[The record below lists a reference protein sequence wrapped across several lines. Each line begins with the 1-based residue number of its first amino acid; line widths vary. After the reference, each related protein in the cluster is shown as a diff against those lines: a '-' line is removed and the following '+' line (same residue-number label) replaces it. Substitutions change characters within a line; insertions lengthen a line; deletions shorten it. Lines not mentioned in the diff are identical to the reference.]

1 MRVLIVEN
9 DRSIAEPLADDLRRQ
24 RNVVDT
30 VDNGLDG
37 FTSARNG
44 VHDVVL
50 LDVVLPGMDGI
61 AVCAALRAAGCTA
74 MILMLTSR
82 DGTEHTVAGLDA
94 GADDYLV
101 KPFDYEELAARLRA
115 LERRHAP
122 LRPNILRSGALT
134 LDGAQ
139 IRVRFGGG
147 RAVALTQTE
156 FAILDLLMREPSR
169 VFSRTR
175 LLERALPFASDA
187 ASDTMRS
194 HVANLRRKIR
204 AAGCPY
210 DPIETLYGIGY
221 RLAEPT

>member
-1 MRVLIVEN
+1 MRVLIVE
-9 DRSIAEPLADDLRRQ
+9 DDPRIAEPLADDLRRQ
-24 RNVVDT
+24 RNIVDA

-37 FTSARNG
+37 FTYARTG
-44 VHDVVL
+44 VHDVIL

-74 MILMLTSR
+74 MILMLTAR

-115 LERRHAP
+115 LERRRAP
-122 LRPNILRSGALT
+122 LRPSILRSGALT
-134 LDGAQ
+134 LDVTQ
-139 IRVRFGGG
+139 IRVRFGG
-147 RAVALTQTE
+147 RAVALTPTE
-156 FAILDLLMREPSR
+156 FAILELLMREPSR

-187 ASDTMRS
+187 ASSTMKS

-210 DPIETLYGIGY
+210 DPIETLHGIGY
-221 RLAEPT
+221 RLAEPA

>member
-1 MRVLIVEN
+1 
-9 DRSIAEPLADDLRRQ
+9 
-24 RNVVDT
+24 
-30 VDNGLDG
+30 
-37 FTSARNG
+37 
-44 VHDVVL
+44 
-50 LDVVLPGMDGI
+50 MDGV
-61 AVCAALRAAGCTA
+61 AVCAALRAAGYTA
-74 MILMLTSR
+74 MIVMLMSR
-82 DGTEHTVAGLDA
+82 EDTEHTVAALDA

-115 LERRHAP
+115 FERRRAP
-122 LRPNILRSGALT
+122 LRPNILRSGALA
-134 LDGAQ
+134 LDVTQ
-139 IRVRFGGG
+139 VRVRFGG
-147 RAVALTQTE
+147 RAVALTPTE

-187 ASDTMRS
+187 ASGTMKS

>member
-1 MRVLIVEN
+1 MRVLIVE
-9 DRSIAEPLADDLRRQ
+9 DDHRIAEPLADDLRRQ
-24 RNVVDT
+24 RNIVDA

-37 FTSARNG
+37 FTYARTG
-44 VHDVVL
+44 VHDVIL

-74 MILMLTSR
+74 MIVMLTAR

-115 LERRHAP
+115 LERRRAP

-134 LDGAQ
+134 LDVTQ
-139 IRVRFGGG
+139 IRVRFGG
-147 RAVALTQTE
+147 RAVALTPTE
-156 FAILDLLMREPSR
+156 FAILELLMREPSR

-187 ASDTMRS
+187 ASGTMKS

-210 DPIETLYGIGY
+210 DPIETLHGIGY
-221 RLAEPT
+221 RLAEPA

>member
-1 MRVLIVEN
+1 MRVLIVE
-9 DRSIAEPLADDLRRQ
+9 DDHRISEPLADDLRRQ
-24 RNVVDT
+24 RNIVDA

-37 FTSARNG
+37 FTYARTG
-44 VHDVVL
+44 VHDVIL

-74 MILMLTSR
+74 MIVMLTAR

-115 LERRHAP
+115 LERRRAP

-134 LDGAQ
+134 LDVTQ
-139 IRVRFGGG
+139 IRVRFGG
-147 RAVALTQTE
+147 RAVALTPTE
-156 FAILDLLMREPSR
+156 FAILELLMREPSR

-187 ASDTMRS
+187 ASGTMKS

-210 DPIETLYGIGY
+210 DPIETLHGIGY
-221 RLAEPT
+221 RLAEPA

>member
-1 MRVLIVEN
+1 MRVLIVE
-9 DRSIAEPLADDLRRQ
+9 DDPRIAEPLADDLRRQ
-24 RNVVDT
+24 RNIVDA

-37 FTSARNG
+37 FTYARTG
-44 VHDVVL
+44 VHDVIL

-74 MILMLTSR
+74 MIVMLTAR

-115 LERRHAP
+115 LERRRAP

-134 LDGAQ
+134 LDVTQ
-139 IRVRFGGG
+139 IRVRFGG
-147 RAVALTQTE
+147 RAVALTPTE
-156 FAILDLLMREPSR
+156 FAILELLMREPSR

-187 ASDTMRS
+187 ASGTMKS

-210 DPIETLYGIGY
+210 DPIETLHGIGY
-221 RLAEPT
+221 RLAEPA

>member
-1 MRVLIVEN
+1 MRVLIVED

-37 FTSARNG
+37 FTYARKG

-50 LDVVLPGMDGI
+50 LDLVLPGMDGV
-61 AVCAALRAAGCTA
+61 AVCAALRAAGYTA
-74 MILMLTSR
+74 MIVMLMSR
-82 DGTEHTVAGLDA
+82 EDTEHTVAALDA

-115 LERRHAP
+115 FERRRAP
-122 LRPNILRSGALT
+122 LRPNILRSGALA
-134 LDGAQ
+134 LDVTQ
-139 IRVRFGGG
+139 VRVRFGG
-147 RAVALTQTE
+147 RAVALTPTE

-187 ASDTMRS
+187 ASGTMKS

>member
-1 MRVLIVEN
+1 MRVLIVE
-9 DRSIAEPLADDLRRQ
+9 DDPRIAEPLADDLRRQ
-24 RNVVDT
+24 RNIVDA

-37 FTSARNG
+37 FTYARTG
-44 VHDVVL
+44 VHDVIL

-74 MILMLTSR
+74 MILMLTAR

-115 LERRHAP
+115 LERRRAP
-122 LRPNILRSGALT
+122 LRPSILRSGALT
-134 LDGAQ
+134 LDVTQ
-139 IRVRFGGG
+139 IRVRFGD
-147 RAVALTQTE
+147 RAVALTPTE
-156 FAILDLLMREPSR
+156 FAILELLMREPSR

-187 ASDTMRS
+187 ASSTMKS

-210 DPIETLYGIGY
+210 DPIETLHGIGY
-221 RLAEPT
+221 RLAEPA